1 MFQLGAGC
9 PWHGVRAGPGVPLS
23 VPQGTGGTQ
32 HREWPRPEHHRAE
45 AEPPCY
51 RPAPEYCSDG
61 ETLTASAFKP
71 RSLRRA
77 AGRAGRQQDALGGSG
92 VDPVW
97 GAASDQGCRRPL
109 ALGHA
114 SACGG

>member
-1 MFQLGAGC
+1 MFRLGAGC

-77 AGRAGRQQDALGGSG
+77 AGRAGRQRGGSG
-92 VDPVW
+92 
-97 GAASDQGCRRPL
+97 
-109 ALGHA
+109 LG
-114 SACGG
+114 GRL

>member
-1 MFQLGAGC
+1 MFRLGAGC

-51 RPAPEYCSDG
+51 RPALEYCSDG

-77 AGRAGRQQDALGGSG
+77 AGRAGRQRGGSG
-92 VDPVW
+92 LGGPPLTRAAAGRSLWVTPLPA
-97 GAASDQGCRRPL
+97 GAENGL
-109 ALGHA
+109 
-114 SACGG
+114 